1 MKIKKTPLCGHF
13 AAEGSSLFIFRIVC
27 CLILI
32 DIDQMILG
40 ILHNLVD
47 SLPGQRQVV
56 RNQDQA

>member
-40 ILHNLVD
+40 ILHNLLELAYPN
-47 SLPGQRQVV
+47 S
-56 RNQDQA
+56 